1 MMNENHYNSL
11 ITLGFVSVSLAFAYF
26 TMRDT
31 EPISISE
38 ENIKKEMP
46 RDRGFSTLSSI
57 ALWLK
62 ILVGLQAFSLLR
74 TFF

>member
-1 MMNENHYNSL
+1 MNENHYNSL
-11 ITLGFVSVSLAFAYF
+11 ITLGFVSVSLAFSYF

-31 EPISISE
+31 EHISGE
-38 ENIKKEMP
+38 EVKKETP
-46 RDRGFSTLSSI
+46 RHRNFFTLSSI

-62 ILVGLQAFSLLR
+62 ILVGIQALSLLR